1 MAIQVTYKKQINDK
15 LIKNYVLF
23 SNESF
28 KIYNLNQISLKKREF
43 FINELITKNRIK
55 NNKFLSFNLNTS
67 QKVILISLKKKLNT
81 LDNEKF
87 GAEFYNFIKSNSL
100 FNLTFLKASSII
112 FK

>member
-28 KIYNLNQISLKKREF
+28 KIYNLNQIFLKKKEF

-55 NNKFLSFNLNTS
+55 NKVRKTTRSWRDDIRNSPMGELHHTS
-67 QKVILISLKKKLNT
+67 
-81 LDNEKF
+81 
-87 GAEFYNFIKSNSL
+87 
-100 FNLTFLKASSII
+100 
-112 FK
+112 

>member
-43 FINELITKNRIK
+43 FMML
-55 NNKFLSFNLNTS
+55 
-67 QKVILISLKKKLNT
+67 
-81 LDNEKF
+81 
-87 GAEFYNFIKSNSL
+87 YNPPTMVSVKI
-100 FNLTFLKASSII
+100 
-112 FK
+112 